1 VNFTSR
7 TITSSSLT
15 NVFTTTIPLTI
26 TASNYNGNTPNTAT
40 SISAIIDG
48 PSVSLVTNSISTLS
62 TISNT
67 NSYNGARYFAGSS
80 PDSITSN
87 NNSVSVGSLFSSV
100 TTAYVH
106 SESIISGTY
115 GKELQIANGS
125 FVTKASSYGYKDY
138 SSLKYS
144 SSLTNSLN
152 YSSISSS
159 GYRFACFA
167 WKLTKYSLMQT
178 ITFTMNTPSGFNR
191 SGSSG
196 FQPLLADTTEIPF
209 YYKVEDSAGSGGL
222 NTYWIKGNNSTGTR
236 IDNNVLGST
245 TQSTTLYHGIPES
258 GYSTDTSSFKVI
270 FPNPSDGNY
279 NTNTY
284 LYCIIGLPMNVNCYF
299 KYMSAQVS

>member
-1 VNFTSR
+1 VNFTSK

-15 NVFTTTIPLTI
+15 SVFTTTIPLTI

-40 SISAIIDG
+40 SINAIIDG

-67 NSYNGARYFAGSS
+67 SSYKGARYFAGSS

-87 NNSVSVGSLFSSV
+87 NNSVSSLFSSV
-100 TTAYVH
+100 TQAYNH
-106 SESIISGTY
+106 GNSIASGETY

-125 FVTKASSYGYKDY
+125 FVTKESTYGYKDY
-138 SSLKYS
+138 STMKYS
-144 SSLTNSLN
+144 SSLTNSLI
-152 YSSISSS
+152 YSSILSS

-167 WKLTKYSLMQT
+167 WKLTIYAGMQI
-178 ITFTMNTPSGFNR
+178 ITFTMNTASGFTR

-196 FQPLLADTTEIPF
+196 FQPLLGNTTEIPF

-222 NTYWIKGNNSTGTR
+222 NTYWIKGNNSTGTK

-245 TQSTTLYHGIPES
+245 TQSTTLFHGIPDS

-299 KYMSAQVS
+299 KYMTAQVSN

>member
-1 VNFTSR
+1 MNFTSR